1 MHVVRFIRGR
11 AVAFAL
17 ALGLVPVIISPA
29 IAALPA
35 DVSAAIRNAAAGAIS
50 VTSKETA
57 VGSAIGDKSLQWLQA
72 RRARESNSQALSVV
86 VASAIARYPHL
97 AGEIVAAAVAA
108 APASRDDIA
117 RHTARNYPG
126 FASLIYQAAGTTP
139 GKSSNGRTQ
148 PISRLPSSQAPVRA
162 LLPATTGYRSTP
174 VTYNPSY
181 RIATTTVP
189 AIVRSQTVRP
199 PAIRPLAIRPQISAV
214 PPPVAPAAPPAPEP
228 EPEPEPEGADDQRDQ
243 INDPIEGFNR
253 AVFAVNDAL
262 DTMILRPVAALYSF
276 LMPNPA
282 KPAARRFFRNLT
294 SPVIMV
300 NDLVQ
305 LDGSDAAVT
314 AGRFALNSTFGVL
327 GLFDVATDFGLLPHH
342 ADFGQSL
349 HSYGVDSGPY
359 IVLPLLGPSTVRD
372 GTGLLVDYAID
383 PFNYILN
390 SKLKLART
398 AGSTLVKR
406 EDLIFPLDELRSSSV
421 DYYSALRSAYY
432 QNRVKELRKGRGGGA
447 AEQKETDD
455 LFDSAE

>member
-1 MHVVRFIRGR
+1 MHFVRFIPGR
-11 AVAFAL
+11 AVACAL
-17 ALGLVPVIISPA
+17 AFGLATILVNPVF
-29 IAALPA
+29 AALPA
-35 DVSAAIRNAAAGAIS
+35 DVSADIQNAAAGANA
-50 VTSKETA
+50 VTVQETA
-57 VGSAIGDKSLQWLQA
+57 VGSAIGEKSLQWLQA
-72 RRARESNSQALSVV
+72 RRAQESSSQALSVV

-97 AGEIVAAAVAA
+97 TGEIVAAAVAA

-117 RHTARNYPG
+117 RHTARNFPG
-126 FASLIYQAAGTTP
+126 FAGLIYQAAGSSP
-139 GKSSNGRTQ
+139 GRSSNGRTQ
-148 PISRLPSSQAPVRA
+148 PISRLVQSRAPVRA
-162 LLPATTGYRSTP
+162 VLPATTGYRSTP

-181 RIATTTVP
+181 RIGTTPMPSVVYP
-189 AIVRSQTVRP
+189 PVVHSPVVRP
-199 PAIRPLAIRPQISAV
+199 QAVRPQIVSV
-214 PPPVAPAAPPAPEP
+214 QPPAAPAAPGAPAPQQP
-228 EPEPEPEGADDQRDQ
+228 ESADIQRDQ

-262 DTMILRPVAALYSF
+262 DTMILRPIAALYGF

-282 KPAARRFFRNLT
+282 KPAARRFFKNMT
-294 SPVIMV
+294 SPVIMI

-314 AGRFALNSTFGVL
+314 AGRFAINSTFGVL
-327 GLFDVATDFGLLPHH
+327 GLFDVATDFGLQPHH

-359 IVLPLLGPSTVRD
+359 IVLPLLGPSTLRD
-372 GTGLLVDYAID
+372 GTGQLVDYAID

-398 AGSTLVKR
+398 VGSTVVKR
-406 EDLIFPLDELRSSSV
+406 EDLIFPLDELRTSSV

-432 QNRVKELRKGRGGGA
+432 QNRVRELRKGRGGGA

-455 LFDSAE
+455 LFDSSE